1 MGMMRLQ
8 LAYVTITFSFIL
20 MIGGGCA
27 KNGNN
32 QQGSSTDSE
41 IHAILEAVSADSI
54 ETNIRKLVSFH
65 TRHTMSDT
73 ASDSAGIGAARRWIH
88 SKFNEYSERNNGRLM
103 VKYNRYLEEEGRR
116 IDRPTEIVNVV
127 GVLPGTQLESKDRMY
142 VVSGHYDSRVS
153 DIMNDT
159 SFAPGANDDAS
170 GTAAVMELAR
180 VMSGYEFDAT
190 IVFMA
195 VAGEEQG
202 LLGASN
208 FARQA
213 KEKNL
218 NIEAMFTND
227 IIGSSKADDGSVHD
241 NVVRVFAEGIPPDSE
256 VSDYHR
262 MLLATGGE
270 NDTPSRQLGRFI
282 HEVSQLYMS
291 DFKVNVIYRKDRYLR
306 GGDHS
311 AFLAQGY
318 PAVRF
323 SEPNEDY
330 RHQHQDVREEDGVEY
345 GDLIKFVDMD
355 YVASVTRLNAASLAT
370 LANAPVQPQDVGV
383 EVQKLENNT
392 TLRWEDNDEPD
403 LKGYEVVWRSTNQPF
418 WEHVRFVGDT
428 TRFTIEGVSKD
439 NYLFGVRSVDNSGN
453 KSPAVYPMP
462 TR

>member
-1 MGMMRLQ
+1 
-8 LAYVTITFSFIL
+8 
-20 MIGGGCA
+20 
-27 KNGNN
+27 
-32 QQGSSTDSE
+32 
-41 IHAILEAVSADSI
+41 
-54 ETNIRKLVSFH
+54 
-65 TRHTMSDT
+65 
-73 ASDSAGIGAARRWIH
+73 
-88 SKFNEYSERNNGRLM
+88 
-103 VKYNRYLEEEGRR
+103 
-116 IDRPTEIVNVV
+116 
-127 GVLPGTQLESKDRMY
+127 
-142 VVSGHYDSRVS
+142 
-153 DIMNDT
+153 
-159 SFAPGANDDAS
+159 
-170 GTAAVMELAR
+170 
-180 VMSGYEFDAT
+180 
-190 IVFMA
+190 
-195 VAGEEQG
+195 
-202 LLGASN
+202 
-208 FARQA
+208 
-213 KEKNL
+213 
-218 NIEAMFTND
+218 
-227 IIGSSKADDGSVHD
+227 
-241 NVVRVFAEGIPPDSE
+241 
-256 VSDYHR
+256 
-262 MLLATGGE
+262 
-270 NDTPSRQLGRFI
+270 
-282 HEVSQLYMS
+282 MS